1 MQTHLPIRGNAPN
14 ALANFPAIQSKDLNG
29 RELSLPQDF
38 PGERTILLV
47 AFQREQQ
54 TNVDSWTAGLHLAGG
69 KAAWLELPVIDDPG
83 ALARWF
89 INGGMRRGIKDHD
102 IWAHVVTLYTTKAKF
117 NAALGIQSEKQVQ
130 ALVVDR
136 QGRILERVVGDYSEA
151 GAARIQAAL
160 QPQ

>member
-1 MQTHLPIRGNAPN
+1 MQTQPASNA
-14 ALANFPAIQSKDLNG
+14 ASSQAVAAFPAIQTKDLNG
-29 RELSLPQDF
+29 RELRLPQDL
-38 PGERTILLV
+38 PGERTIVLV
-47 AFQREQQ
+47 AFEREQQ
-54 TNVDSWTAGLHLAGG
+54 TNVDTWTAGLHLPNG

-89 INGGMRRGIKDHD
+89 INGGMRRGIKDHQ

-151 GAARIQAAL
+151 GAARIQTAL
-160 QPQ
+160 RQQ